1 MSLTSQRFAS
11 IMTHNVCEVA
21 RSRVGPSFGKGEVGM
36 GRDRLGEFEH
46 RVLLAILRLGGEAYS
61 VPLVLELEDRT
72 GREVS
77 QSSVFIVLQRLEKKG
92 LLESRLDDS
101 TKPETG
107 RVRRYFALTE
117 VALERLRESRRDL
130 LSLWDGIGAT
140 LDEA

>member
-1 MSLTSQRFAS
+1 
-11 IMTHNVCEVA
+11 
-21 RSRVGPSFGKGEVGM
+21 M

-46 RVLLAILRLGGEAYS
+46 RLLLTILRLGGEAYS
-61 VPLVLELEDRT
+61 VPLVLELEERT

-92 LLESRLDDS
+92 LLASRLDDS
-101 TKPETG
+101 TRPETG
-107 RVRRYFALTE
+107 RVRRYFALTP